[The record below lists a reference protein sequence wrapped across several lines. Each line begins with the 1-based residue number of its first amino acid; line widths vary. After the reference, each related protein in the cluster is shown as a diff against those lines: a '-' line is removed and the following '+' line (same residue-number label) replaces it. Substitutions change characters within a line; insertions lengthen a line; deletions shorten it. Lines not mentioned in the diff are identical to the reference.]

1 MFADTEL
8 ARRIDR
14 AEASLSS
21 DIAEATRQS
30 KTEEGVFIRE
40 LGGGVAV
47 FTGVASPITK
57 VIGVGF
63 GELPGDEELDVV
75 ERAFF
80 ERGSSIRAEVATL
93 ADPVFCAR
101 LTSRGYILRGFE
113 NVLGRA
119 ITDADSAGLE
129 RSDIEVVESAGA
141 AEWND
146 VVITAFEN
154 PDTGVISAPAESFPR
169 EEVERILDDT
179 ALSRG
184 FKRYLARVRGQAAG
198 GASLRLFDGIA
209 QLCGAGTHPRFR
221 RQGVQTALLK
231 TRLRDARLAGCE
243 IAVITTQPG
252 TKSQQNAHGRGFQL
266 LYARAILVKDPPGR
280 GLENGPKLTL
290 P

>member
-1 MFADTEL
+1 MFADIDL
-8 ARRIDR
+8 ARRIEQ

-21 DIAEATRQS
+21 EIADATRQS
-30 KTEEGVFIRE
+30 KSGEETFIRE

-63 GELPGDEELDVV
+63 GELPSEEELDTV

-80 ERGSSIRAEVATL
+80 ERGSPVRAEVATL
-93 ADPVFCAR
+93 ADPAFCAR

-119 ITDADSAGLE
+119 ITEDDGAGLE
-129 RSDIEVVESAGA
+129 RSDIDVVESANG

-169 EEVERILDDT
+169 EELERILDDT
-179 ALSRG
+179 ASARG

-231 TRLRDARLAGCE
+231 TRLRDAQLAGCE

-252 TKSQQNAHGRGFQL
+252 TKSQQNAQRRGFQL
-266 LYARAILVKDPPGR
+266 LYARAVLVKDPPGA
-280 GLENGPKLTL
+280 GT
-290 P
+290 

>member
-1 MFADTEL
+1 MFADIDL

-21 DIAEATRQS
+21 DFADATRRGKSGQ
-30 KTEEGVFIRE
+30 GVFVQE

-47 FTGVASPITK
+47 CIGVASPMTK

-63 GELPGDEELDVV
+63 GELPSEEELDTI

-80 ERGSSIRAEVATL
+80 DRGSPVRAEVATL
-93 ADPVFCAR
+93 ADPAFCAR

-119 ITDADSAGLE
+119 ITGEDGAGLE
-129 RSDIEVVESAGA
+129 CSDIDVVEAGGVP
-141 AEWND
+141 EWND

-154 PDTGVISAPAESFPR
+154 PDTGVISAPAESFSR
-169 EEVERILDDT
+169 EELERILDDT
-179 ALSRG
+179 ASSHG
-184 FKRYLARVRGQAAG
+184 FKRYLARVRGHAAG

-209 QLCGAGTHPRFR
+209 QLCGAGTLPRFR

-231 TRLRDARLAGCE
+231 TRLRDAQLAGCE

-252 TKSQQNAHGRGFQL
+252 TKSQQNSQRRGFQL
-266 LYARAILVKDPPGR
+266 LYARAVLVKDPPQA
-280 GLENGPKLTL
+280 GP
-290 P
+290 

>member
-1 MFADTEL
+1 MFADIDL

-21 DIAEATRQS
+21 DFADATRRS
-30 KTEEGVFIRE
+30 KSAQGVFIQE
-40 LGGGVAV
+40 IGGGVAV
-47 FTGVASPITK
+47 CTGVASPMTK

-63 GELPGDEELDVV
+63 GELPADEELDTV

-80 ERGSSIRAEVATL
+80 ELGSPVRAEVATL
-93 ADPVFCAR
+93 ADPTFCAR

-119 ITDADSAGLE
+119 ITEEDGAGLE
-129 RSDIEVVESAGA
+129 RSDIDVVEAAGA
-141 AEWND
+141 PEWND

-154 PDTGVISAPAESFPR
+154 PDTGVISAPADSFPR
-169 EEVERILDDT
+169 EELERILDDT
-179 ALSRG
+179 ASSRG

-231 TRLRDARLAGCE
+231 TRLRDAQLAGCE

-252 TKSQQNAHGRGFQL
+252 TKSQQNSQRRGFQL
-266 LYARAILVKDPPGR
+266 LYARAVLVKDPPGA
-280 GLENGPKLTL
+280 EP
-290 P
+290 

>member
-1 MFADTEL
+1 MFADIDL

-21 DIAEATRQS
+21 DFADATRRS
-30 KTEEGVFIRE
+30 KSAQGVFIQE
-40 LGGGVAV
+40 IGGGVAV
-47 FTGVASPITK
+47 CTGVASPMTK

-63 GELPGDEELDVV
+63 GELPADEELDTV

-80 ERGSSIRAEVATL
+80 ERGSAVRAEVATL
-93 ADPVFCAR
+93 ADPMFCAR

-119 ITDADSAGLE
+119 ITEEDGAGLE
-129 RSDIEVVESAGA
+129 RSDIDVVEAAGA
-141 AEWND
+141 PEWND

-154 PDTGVISAPAESFPR
+154 PDTGVISAPAESFQR
-169 EEVERILDDT
+169 EELERILDDT
-179 ALSRG
+179 ASSRG

-231 TRLRDARLAGCE
+231 TRLRDAQLAGCE

-252 TKSQQNAHGRGFQL
+252 TKSQQNSQRRGFQL
-266 LYARAILVKDPPGR
+266 LYARAVLVKDPPGA
-280 GLENGPKLTL
+280 EP
-290 P
+290 

>member
-1 MFADTEL
+1 MFADIDL

-21 DIAEATRQS
+21 DFADATRRGKSGQ
-30 KTEEGVFIRE
+30 GVFVQE

-47 FTGVASPITK
+47 CIGVASPMTK

-63 GELPGDEELDVV
+63 GELPADEELDTV

-80 ERGSSIRAEVATL
+80 DRGSTVRAEVATL
-93 ADPVFCAR
+93 ADPAFCAR

-119 ITDADSAGLE
+119 ITGEDGAGLE
-129 RSDIEVVESAGA
+129 RSDIDVVEAAGVP
-141 AEWND
+141 EWND

-169 EEVERILDDT
+169 EELERILDDT
-179 ALSRG
+179 ASSRG

-209 QLCGAGTHPRFR
+209 QLCGAGTLPRFR

-231 TRLRDARLAGCE
+231 TRLRDAQLAGCE

-252 TKSQQNAHGRGFQL
+252 TKSQQNSQRRGFQL
-266 LYARAILVKDPPGR
+266 LYARAVLVKDPPGA
-280 GLENGPKLTL
+280 GP
-290 P
+290 

>member
-1 MFADTEL
+1 MFADIDL

-21 DIAEATRQS
+21 DFADATRRGKSGQ
-30 KTEEGVFIRE
+30 GVFVQE

-47 FTGVASPITK
+47 CIGVASPMTK

-63 GELPGDEELDVV
+63 GELPADEELDTV

-80 ERGSSIRAEVATL
+80 DRGSTVRAEVATL
-93 ADPVFCAR
+93 ADPAFCAR

-119 ITDADSAGLE
+119 ITGEDGAGLE
-129 RSDIEVVESAGA
+129 RSDIDVVEAAGVP
-141 AEWND
+141 EWND

-169 EEVERILDDT
+169 EELERILDDT
-179 ALSRG
+179 ASARG

-209 QLCGAGTHPRFR
+209 QLCGAGTLPRFR

-231 TRLRDARLAGCE
+231 TRLRDAQLAGCE

-252 TKSQQNAHGRGFQL
+252 TKSQQNSQRRGFQL
-266 LYARAILVKDPPGR
+266 LYARAVLVKDPPQA
-280 GLENGPKLTL
+280 GP
-290 P
+290 

>member
-1 MFADTEL
+1 MFADIDI
-8 ARRIDR
+8 ARRIER

-21 DIAEATRQS
+21 DFADATRQS
-30 KTEEGVFIRE
+30 KPEGVFTRE

-47 FTGVASPITK
+47 FTGVDSPITK

-63 GELPGDEELDVV
+63 GELPGDEELDSL

-80 ERGSSIRAEVATL
+80 QRGSPVRAEVATL
-93 ADPVFCAR
+93 ANPAFCAR
-101 LTSRGYILRGFE
+101 LTRRGYILCGFE

-119 ITDADSAGLE
+119 ITEEDGAGLE
-129 RSDIEVVESAGA
+129 RSVIDVVEAAST

-169 EEVERILDDT
+169 EELERILDDT
-179 ALSRG
+179 ASSRG
-184 FKRYLARVRGQAAG
+184 FKRYLARVRGDAAG

-209 QLCGAGTHPRFR
+209 QLCGAATLPRFR
-221 RQGVQTALLK
+221 RQGVQTALLE
-231 TRLRDARLAGCE
+231 TRLRDAQLAGCE

-252 TKSQQNAHGRGFQL
+252 TKSQQNAQRRGFQL

-280 GLENGPKLTL
+280 ELENAILSNNH
-290 P
+290 